1 MKKTYIA
8 PNTVVVDIESEMIL
22 AASGV
27 YSDTGIGY
35 GGVATAG
42 SKDAE
47 AKPIGS
53 FWDSRDSKDSWDSWA

>member
-8 PNTVVVDIESEMIL
+8 PNTDVVEIESEMIL

-27 YSDTGIGY
+27 YSHTDIGY
-35 GGVATAG
+35 GGVDTEG

-47 AKPIGS
+47 AKSIGS
-53 FWDSRDSKDSWDSWA
+53 CWDLWE

>member
-1 MKKTYIA
+1 MKKTYIV
-8 PNTVVVDIESEMIL
+8 PNTVVVDIESEMLL
-22 AASGV
+22 AASNGM

-35 GGVATAG
+35 GGVDTEG

-53 FWDSRDSKDSWDSWA
+53 CWDSKDSWDSWE

>member
-1 MKKTYIA
+1 MKKTYIV

-27 YSDTGIGY
+27 NSDTGIGY
-35 GGVATAG
+35 GGVDTEG

-53 FWDSRDSKDSWDSWA
+53 CWDSRDSKDSWDSWE

>member
-8 PNTVVVDIESEMIL
+8 PNTVVVEIETEMLL
-22 AASGV
+22 AASDGV
-27 YSDTGIGY
+27 YSDTGVGY
-35 GGVATAG
+35 GGVDTEG

-53 FWDSRDSKDSWDSWA
+53 CWDSWE

>member
-8 PNTVVVDIESEMIL
+8 PNTVVVEIESERLL

-27 YSDTGIGY
+27 HSDTGIGY
-35 GGVATAG
+35 GGVDTEG

-53 FWDSRDSKDSWDSWA
+53 CWDSKDFWDSWE

>member
-8 PNTVVVDIESEMIL
+8 PNTDVVEIESEMIL

-27 YSDTGIGY
+27 YSNTGIGY
-35 GGVATAG
+35 GGVDTEG

-47 AKPIGS
+47 AKSVGRC
-53 FWDSRDSKDSWDSWA
+53 WDYWE

>member
-1 MKKTYIA
+1 MKKTYIV

-27 YSDTGIGY
+27 YSDTGIVY
-35 GGVATAG
+35 GGVDTEV

-47 AKPIGS
+47 AKFIGGCGD
-53 FWDSRDSKDSWDSWA
+53 FWE

>member
-8 PNTVVVDIESEMIL
+8 PNTAVVQIESEMIL
-22 AASGV
+22 SASGV
-27 YSDTGIGY
+27 SSKTGIGY
-35 GGVATAG
+35 GGVDTEG

-53 FWDSRDSKDSWDSWA
+53 CWDSRDSWDSWE

>member
-8 PNTVVVDIESEMIL
+8 PNTVVVNIESEMIL
-22 AASGV
+22 AASNGM

-35 GGVATAG
+35 GGVDTEG

-53 FWDSRDSKDSWDSWA
+53 CWDSKDSWDSWE

>member
-8 PNTVVVDIESEMIL
+8 PNTDVVEIESERLL

-35 GGVATAG
+35 GGVDTEG

-53 FWDSRDSKDSWDSWA
+53 CWDSKDSWDSWE

>member
-8 PNTVVVDIESEMIL
+8 PNTVVVEIESEMIL

-27 YSDTGIGY
+27 SSSDTGIGY
-35 GGVATAG
+35 GGVDTDG

-47 AKPIGS
+47 AKSVGS
-53 FWDSRDSKDSWDSWA
+53 CWDYWE

>member
-1 MKKTYIA
+1 MKKIYIA

-22 AASGV
+22 AASNGM

-35 GGVATAG
+35 GGVDTEG

-53 FWDSRDSKDSWDSWA
+53 CWDSKDSWDSWE